1 MGRRKKESQET
12 HRENIA
18 AAAERLF
25 SKQGVAAATMDSIAR
40 EAGYSKATLY
50 VYFKNKEEIVGYLV
64 LKSMRLLALY
74 ISQAISRPRPVREKY
89 MGICN
94 ALSGYQEKY
103 PYYFLLALGEINVN
117 LERKD
122 CLLAERETYA
132 VGEQINSAVET
143 FIREGIADGAF
154 QPDIPVLQTVFL
166 FWSTL
171 AGLIQTATDKANY
184 IQKTMGMS
192 RRAFLD
198 FGFEQLYK
206 MIERREE

>member
-50 VYFKNKEEIVGYLV
+50 VYFTNKEEIVGYLV
-64 LKSMRLLALY
+64 LKSMRLLAFY
-74 ISQAISRPRPVREKY
+74 ISQAISSSGTVKERYV
-89 MGICN
+89 GICN
-94 ALSGYQEKY
+94 ALAGYQERY
-103 PYYFLLALGEINVN
+103 PFYFSLALGEINVN
-117 LERKD
+117 LEKED

-143 FIREGIADGAF
+143 FIREGIEAGAL

-171 AGLIQTATDKANY
+171 AGLIQTAADKAIY
-184 IQKTMGMS
+184 IQKTMGLS
-192 RRAFLD
+192 RQAFLD
-198 FGFEQLYK
+198 FGFERLYK
-206 MIERREE
+206 MIERGKE

>member
-50 VYFKNKEEIVGYLV
+50 VYFTNKEEIVGYLV
-64 LKSMRLLALY
+64 LKSMRLLAFY
-74 ISQAISRPRPVREKY
+74 ISQAISSSGTVKERYV
-89 MGICN
+89 GICN
-94 ALSGYQEKY
+94 ALAGYQERY
-103 PYYFLLALGEINVN
+103 PFYFSLALGEINVN
-117 LERKD
+117 LEKGD

-143 FIREGIADGAF
+143 FIREGIEAGAL

-171 AGLIQTATDKANY
+171 AGLIQTAADKAIY
-184 IQKTMGMS
+184 IQKTMGLS
-192 RRAFLD
+192 RQAFLD
-198 FGFEQLYK
+198 FGFERLYK
-206 MIERREE
+206 MIERGKE